1 MSFPYICPMKS
12 KIHASKKKT
21 RSNVCIRTCRDETQI
36 FRCRQYVKDL
46 TTPAK
51 DLASTLSLA
60 SNEVRMKILLL
71 LAEEHSLCV
80 CDLSEILGMTVPAVS
95 QHLKKLREG
104 GLVFTEQDGV
114 TIYYHISATA
124 KPLLDT
130 LFQLLNR
137 PAAERKTVLQ
147 PATG

>member
-1 MSFPYICPMKS
+1 MKN
-12 KIHASKKKT
+12 KT
-21 RSNVCIRTCRDETQI
+21 RSNVCIRTCRDERQI
-36 FRCRQYVKDL
+36 YRCRQHVKDL
-46 TTPAK
+46 TAPVK
-51 DLASTLSLA
+51 DLAGSLSLA
-60 SNEVRMKILLL
+60 ANEVRLNILLL

-130 LFQLLNR
+130 LFRLLNH
-137 PAAERKTVLQ
+137 PVAERKTARQ
-147 PATG
+147 PAAG

>member
-1 MSFPYICPMKS
+1 MKN
-12 KIHASKKKT
+12 KT
-21 RSNVCIRTCRDETQI
+21 RSNVCIRACRDEGQI
-36 FRCRQYVKDL
+36 SRCRQHVKDL
-46 TTPAK
+46 ATPAK

-80 CDLSEILGMTVPAVS
+80 CDLGEILGMTVPAVS

-130 LFQLLNR
+130 LFRLLNH
-137 PAAERKTVLQ
+137 PAAERKTARQQV
-147 PATG
+147 AG

>member
-1 MSFPYICPMKS
+1 M
-12 KIHASKKKT
+12 KKKT
-21 RSNVCIRTCRDETQI
+21 RTNVCIRACRDEAQI
-36 FRCRQYVKDL
+36 FRCRQHMKDLMSSVKDL
-46 TTPAK
+46 AGM
-51 DLASTLSLA
+51 LSLV

-124 KPLLDT
+124 KPVLDN
-130 LFQLLNR
+130 LFQLLGN
-137 PAAERKTVLQ
+137 PAPVRKTAKQAV
-147 PATG
+147 AG

>member
-1 MSFPYICPMKS
+1 MI
-12 KIHASKKKT
+12 KKANK
-21 RSNVCIRTCRDETQI
+21 NVCIRVCRNETQI
-36 FRCRQYVKDL
+36 HRCRERMGEL
-46 TTPAK
+46 GTPVAT
-51 DLASTLSLA
+51 LSGTLSLA

-80 CDLSEILGMTVPAVS
+80 CDLSEILGMTLPAVS

-130 LFQLLNR
+130 LFQLLGNPVGQQQNLR
-137 PAAERKTVLQ
+137 RAAT
-147 PATG
+147 A